1 MTAFTKFDASEFLDN
16 DDVIAQYLAAALE
29 DGDPDLFV
37 AALGDVAKARGM
49 AQVASATGLGREG
62 LYKSLRSGSKLRYE
76 TVQKILGALGVRLTV
91 EPVKDGAPAEAA

>member
-1 MTAFTKFDASEFLDN
+1 MTSFTKFDASEFLDN
-16 DDVIAQYLAAALE
+16 DEVIAQYLAAALE

-49 AQVASATGLGREG
+49 TQVASATGLGRES

-76 TVQKILGALGVRLTV
+76 TVQKILSALGVRLTV
-91 EPVKDGAPAEAA
+91 EALKDGAPAEAA